1 MLPKSSIADFMAENS
16 STGPSSVANPPGC
29 SSTIEV
35 AVAVILRA
43 DGSFLLA
50 SRPDGKPYA
59 GYWEFPGGKIHSG
72 EPLLHALKRELQEEL
87 DIIVEHAY
95 RWVTRTFSY
104 PHGTVRL
111 CFFRIL
117 EWHGEPRPCENQQL
131 SWQYTGHVDVE
142 PLLPANA
149 PVLRALE
156 LPPVYA
162 ITDAVK
168 AGPEGVE
175 SGLAAVE
182 RALQAGTRLLQ
193 IREKHLKGELLHHFA
208 NEIVSRA
215 HRNGA
220 IVLVNGDMGGADFCR
235 AVGADGIQVPSY
247 QLMNLEARPDTGWCG
262 ASCHNAEELFR
273 AEQLNMDFAVLGP
286 VLPTLSHPDSP
297 ALGWRKFGRLIEN
310 CSIPVFALG
319 GLRPE
324 DLTTAWQA
332 GGHGIAMM
340 RAFTREGGNPVIRAC

>member
-1 MLPKSSIADFMAENS
+1 M
-16 STGPSSVANPPGC
+16 PSSVGNPPDY
-29 SSTIEV
+29 SSIIEV

-50 SRPDGKPYA
+50 SRPEGKPYA
-59 GYWEFPGGKIHSG
+59 GYWEFPGGKVHSG

-87 DIIVEHAY
+87 DIIVQHAY
-95 RWVTRTFSY
+95 RWITRTFSY

-175 SGLAAVE
+175 SGLARSSA
-182 RALQAGTRLLQ
+182 RFR
-193 IREKHLKGELLHHFA
+193 REHG
-208 NEIVSRA
+208 
-215 HRNGA
+215 
-220 IVLVNGDMGGADFCR
+220 C
-235 AVGADGIQVPSY
+235 
-247 QLMNLEARPDTGWCG
+247 
-262 ASCHNAEELFR
+262 FR
-273 AEQLNMDFAVLGP
+273 SAKN
-286 VLPTLSHPDSP
+286 T
-297 ALGWRKFGRLIEN
+297 
-310 CSIPVFALG
+310 
-319 GLRPE
+319 
-324 DLTTAWQA
+324 
-332 GGHGIAMM
+332 
-340 RAFTREGGNPVIRAC
+340 